1 MTSAYGGVPGL
12 NVSAADGILRV
23 EMDDGKRRNAL
34 NDVSIEH
41 FVAVLRQAQTDPDLR
56 AVLVTG
62 AGSDF
67 CSGFDIVARNAGG
80 DSKRQRTGS
89 IQRRLPNQAHDLMPV
104 LCGLQLPV
112 VAAVRGYA
120 VGIGL
125 QIVLACDF
133 AVVSGTAT
141 LWEPFVKRGMTPD
154 SGATWLLPR
163 IVGPLRARQML
174 MLGRRVTGAEAA
186 EWGIAHEALPDD
198 EVTAR
203 AEALAAELAAGPT
216 VSLGLTKWLISTGA
230 DRSLRDHLAAEAFGM
245 EVGSRSP
252 DFREGL
258 KAFVEKRTPDF
269 TGM

>member
-1 MTSAYGGVPGL
+1 MSEYGGVPGL
-12 NVSAADGILRV
+12 NVSAAGGILRI
-23 EMDDGKRRNAL
+23 EMDEPKRRNAL
-34 NDVSIEH
+34 NDVSVEH
-41 FVAVLRQAQTDPDLR
+41 FIAVLRQAQTDPDLR

-80 DSKRQRTGS
+80 DGKRQRVGS
-89 IQRRLPNQAHDLMPV
+89 IQRRLPNQAHDLIPL

-174 MLGRRVTGAEAA
+174 MLGRRLSGAEASD
-186 EWGIAHEALPDD
+186 WGIAHETAADD

-216 VSLGLTKWLISTGA
+216 VSLGLTKWLINTGA
-230 DRSLRDHLAAEAFGM
+230 ERSLREHLTAEAFGM
-245 EVGSRSP
+245 ELGSRSP

-258 KAFVEKRTPDF
+258 KAFTEKRAPDF